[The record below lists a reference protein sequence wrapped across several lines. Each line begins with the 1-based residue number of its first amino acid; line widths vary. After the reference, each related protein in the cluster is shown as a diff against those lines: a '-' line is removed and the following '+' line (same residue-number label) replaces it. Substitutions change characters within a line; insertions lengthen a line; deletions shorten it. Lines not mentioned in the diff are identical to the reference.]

1 MLCSSTFPSLAV
13 LLEESKWNCLP
24 TCVHKRQRTFDNFAQ
39 ENIEGILS
47 LLVIEDARFI
57 EL

>member
-1 MLCSSTFPSLAV
+1 MLSSSTSQSLAF
-13 LLEESKWNCLP
+13 LLEESKWNYLL
-24 TCVHKRQRTFDNFAQ
+24 TCAHKRQRTSDNFAQ